1 MYRNKIMQPI
11 SNKADEYEK
20 AIQQFLGVGQAE
32 VQVEKLRKGKKIRSI
47 VQVYEKR
54 PQSSVE
60 FSKDEPVKDVW
71 DEELKRIEAKEKS
84 LQKNLNDLS
93 KKQKS
98 INHLKGH
105 KTNLKGVKA
114 HSRSFKET
122 IKPKKNNSDIF
133 KSLEQVNKVLTNFL
147 KNAAPQIR
155 MKK

>member
-1 MYRNKIMQPI
+1 MQPI
-11 SNKADEYEK
+11 TNKAEEYEK

-32 VQVEKLRKGKKIRSI
+32 IQVEKLRKGKKIKNI

-71 DEELKRIEAKEKS
+71 DEELKKIEAKERS
-84 LQKNLNDLS
+84 LQKNLNDLK

-98 INHLKGH
+98 INHLNSQVG
-105 KTNLKGVKA
+105 NLKAVKI
-114 HSRSFKET
+114 HSKSFKET
-122 IKPKKNNSDIF
+122 VKPKKNNSDIF
-133 KSLEQVNKVLTNFL
+133 KSLEQVNKILTNFL
-147 KNAAPQIR
+147 KNAAPQIK